1 MTPPLLESLG
11 KADAEGTSQTQSADT
26 QLLGAAAEPA
36 PGGGDAQAETRERH
50 RGSQYMQRLRRGK
63 GQMSSDEDLKGQRG
77 GGPGATGRPD
87 QGGPGQGIPRGGG
100 TMTGV
105 FHRLPR
111 DSGEQTGVGQGC
123 PQLASERGRAASR
136 CQRTGLGHGL
146 HGWWTEGEGTGMGE
160 GAASL

>member
-1 MTPPLLESLG
+1 
-11 KADAEGTSQTQSADT
+11 
-26 QLLGAAAEPA
+26 
-36 PGGGDAQAETRERH
+36 
-50 RGSQYMQRLRRGK
+50 
-63 GQMSSDEDLKGQRG
+63 MSSDEDLKDQRG

-123 PQLASERGRAASR
+123 PQLASERGCAASR

-146 HGWWTEGEGTGMGE
+146 HGWWTEGGERAWGRGWLLCETEVQSGMVTRLWDAVTLRHLG
-160 GAASL
+160 GI